1 MKNFYT
7 NTETSHIMKK
17 YTSILLFFLFAVM
30 ICRAEGDNLITISA
44 NGVRTTYALSSM
56 QKVVIEDKSAT
67 EPKFKVMFNDGTQ
80 PSGNLRAVAVELE
93 TYPGEDEVIIEASNN
108 SAKIIWPVIAEA
120 SYYQLTLCK
129 DMECKEIL
137 CTLKFNSSG
146 QLIEINFASNEEN
159 GSMRSTRPL
168 SFNVTGLEP
177 GTTYAYSIKALGSAE
192 QVLDEQNGV
201 FNTLVTSAFEASD
214 EQIQVYSNS
223 KRIVVDSP
231 TQRNI
236 TFYNLAGVQLGECV
250 VTQHCEC
257 TVTLSGVY
265 VVRVDDKQYKIRIK

>member
-93 TYPGEDEVIIEASNN
+93 TYPGEDEVIIEASDN
-108 SAKIIWPVIAEA
+108 SAKITWPVNAEA

-146 QLIEINFASNEEN
+146 QLIEINFANNTEN
-159 GSMRSTRPL
+159 GSTRSSHPL

-177 GTTYAYSIKALGSAE
+177 GTTYFYSIKALGSAE
-192 QVLDEQNGV
+192 QVIDEQSGV
-201 FNTLVTSAFEASD
+201 FNTLVTSISD
-214 EQIQVYSNS
+214 TEKENIQVYSS
-223 KRIVVDSP
+223 GKRIVVDSP
-231 TQRNI
+231 TQHNI
-236 TFYNLAGVQLGECV
+236 LFYNLTGVQLGKCV

-265 VVRVDDKQYKIRIK
+265 IVKVDNKQYKIRII

>member
-1 MKNFYT
+1 MKVFAP
-7 NTETSHIMKK
+7 
-17 YTSILLFFLFAVM
+17 ILVLLLLL
-30 ICRAEGDNLITISA
+30 AELSQAREDNLITISA

-67 EPKFKVMFNDGTQ
+67 EPKFKVLFKDGTQ

-146 QLIEINFASNEEN
+146 QLIEINFANNTEN
-159 GSMRSTRPL
+159 GSTRSSHPL

-177 GTTYAYSIKALGSAE
+177 GTRYFYSIKALGSAE
-192 QVLDEQNGV
+192 QVIDEQSGV
-201 FNTLVTSAFEASD
+201 FNTLVTSISD
-214 EQIQVYSNS
+214 TEKENIQVYSS
-223 KRIVVDSP
+223 GKRIVVDSP
-231 TQRNI
+231 TQHNI
-236 TFYNLAGVQLGECV
+236 LFYNLTGVQLGECV

-257 TVTLSGVY
+257 TVTYSGVY
-265 VVRVDDKQYKIRIK
+265 IVKVDNNQFKIRIK